1 MKLDKVL
8 EGKHNK
14 ESFRYNDGFLHMF
27 SRKWDKADIQTLIEV
42 ANLLSLE
49 GYSLK
54 KPIGTET
61 RIREGMFGWAQPYEA
76 KIYENETEE

>member
-49 GYSLK
+49 GYTLK
-54 KPIGTET
+54 KPTGTKT
-61 RIREGMFGWAQPYEA
+61 KYTQPLFGRAQPYES
-76 KIYENETEE
+76 KTYEDGTEE